1 MPSTLPI
8 ASLRGNSER
17 RAHPPGRGLRTAPLA
32 GRAASLR
39 LAATLATLLLLPAHS
54 STAAGSGGIRLEIK
68 DPKGA
73 PVADAVASLV
83 PLDASPTLA
92 PPAEPVM
99 VVQEREEFVPYVTAI
114 VAGTRVNFP
123 NRDKVQHHVF
133 SFSKAKRFDLPLY
146 RGEPS
151 APVLFD
157 EPGIV
162 SLGCNIHD
170 WMSAYIV
177 VLATPHFQKSA
188 GDGVALLRDLPAGR
202 YRLEVWHPRIKAIF
216 QRELAVAPND
226 TAMQTISVVLGVDRR
241 IRRAPEGGAGG
252 YK

>member
-1 MPSTLPI
+1 M
-8 ASLRGNSER
+8 
-17 RAHPPGRGLRTAPLA
+17 
-32 GRAASLR
+32 
-39 LAATLATLLLLPAHS
+39 LLPAS
-54 STAAGSGGIRLEIK
+54 WTAAAGSGGIRLEIK

-83 PLDASPTLA
+83 PLDAPPTLT

-114 VAGTRVNFP
+114 VTGTRVNFP

-151 APVLFD
+151 APLLFD
-157 EPGIV
+157 QPGVV

-188 GDGVALLRDLPAGR
+188 ADGVVLLRDLPAGR
-202 YRLEVWHPRIKAIF
+202 YRLEVWHPRIKAIL
-216 QRELAVAPND
+216 QREVAVAPND